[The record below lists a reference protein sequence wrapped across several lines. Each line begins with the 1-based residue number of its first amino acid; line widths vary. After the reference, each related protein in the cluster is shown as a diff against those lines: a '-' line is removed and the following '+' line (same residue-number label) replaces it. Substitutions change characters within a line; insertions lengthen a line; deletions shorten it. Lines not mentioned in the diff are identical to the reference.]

1 MNAPIRNSIADMIP
15 ELIAFRRD
23 LHRHPEL
30 MYDLPR
36 TSGRVAEQ
44 LRAIGVDDVI
54 EGMGRTGV
62 LAVLHGANGPANDK
76 SRTVLFRADM
86 DALPILEESGA
97 DHASMTPGHMHACGH
112 DGHTTMLL
120 GAVRCLA
127 QNRDFDGTL
136 IFCFQPAEEGGAG
149 AKAMIED
156 GMLERFPVKSAYALH
171 NWPGLPAGDFAVVRG
186 PVMAAAASYDIV
198 VDGYGGHAAMP
209 HRTRDPI
216 VAAAHLITAAQ
227 TVVSRVVDPLEPAV
241 VSITSVNG
249 GDAYNVIPGKVT
261 LRANT
266 RCYSEFVGQLMEAEL
281 TRLCSEIGQAFGV
294 DARLS
299 RKPGTP
305 YPPTINHPAES
316 ELALSVM
323 RSIVGEAR
331 VHADLKPSMAAE
343 DFAFI
348 LQRTPGAYV
357 WIGNGDSAPV
367 HHPAYD
373 FNDEIIGQGVAFW
386 VELAARTLPRSS

>member
-198 VDGYGGHAAMP
+198 VDGYG
-209 HRTRDPI
+209 
-216 VAAAHLITAAQ
+216 
-227 TVVSRVVDPLEPAV
+227 
-241 VSITSVNG
+241 
-249 GDAYNVIPGKVT
+249 
-261 LRANT
+261 ANT
-266 RCYSEFVGQLMEAEL
+266 RCYSEVVGQLMEAEL

>member
-120 GAVRCLA
+120 GA
-127 QNRDFDGTL
+127 
-136 IFCFQPAEEGGAG
+136 G

-171 NWPGLPAGDFAVVRG
+171 KWPGLPAGDFAVVRG

-266 RCYSEFVGQLMEAEL
+266 RCYSEVVGQLMEAEL

-386 VELAARTLPRSS
+386 VELAARTFPRSS